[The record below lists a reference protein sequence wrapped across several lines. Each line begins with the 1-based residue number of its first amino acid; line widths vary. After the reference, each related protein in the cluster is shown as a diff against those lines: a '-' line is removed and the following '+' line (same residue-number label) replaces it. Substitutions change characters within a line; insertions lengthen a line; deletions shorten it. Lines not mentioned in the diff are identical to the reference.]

1 VSEPTPTNR
10 RAVNRNRLRV
20 RLQSLNV
27 ARERRVLGPAEMI
40 ALGGSVL
47 IFLLVVVS
55 YLYFLVPAKS
65 RLDAAQSER
74 SRLQNQLRI
83 SRDIANQEQS
93 TEAAVQRITQSLG
106 EFESNQLLAA
116 DRGRMGIYDSLNFL
130 IQKHGLRNTSGPTYV
145 SLEPSDSKVG
155 AAGGRSA
162 NTKWQSIY
170 PGIAISVTV
179 EGAYQNLRRFIRD
192 LETTRQFVIINSV
205 ELERSNETNYSPA
218 TQGEPASGARGALIS
233 LRLEMTTYFKR
244 ASAQDADDAAAR

>member
-1 VSEPTPTNR
+1 MSEPTPANR
-10 RAVNRNRLRV
+10 RAASQNRLRV
-20 RLQSLNV
+20 RLQNLNV

-40 ALGGSVL
+40 GLGGSVL
-47 IFLLVVVS
+47 ILLLVVVS

-74 SRLQNQLRI
+74 SRLQNQLRD
-83 SRDIANQEQS
+83 SRLIADREQT

-116 DRGRMGIYDSLNFL
+116 DPGRMGIYDSLNVL

-155 AAGGRSA
+155 ATGSRSA

-192 LETTRQFVIINSV
+192 LETTRQFIIINSV

-218 TQGEPASGARGALIS
+218 TQDEPTSGARGALIS

-244 ASAQDADDAAAR
+244 ASAQDAGDAATR

>member
-1 VSEPTPTNR
+1 MSEPTPANR
-10 RAVNRNRLRV
+10 RTASQNRLRV
-20 RLQSLNV
+20 SLQNLKF

-47 IFLLVVVS
+47 ILMLVVVS

-74 SRLQNQLRI
+74 SRLQNQVRD
-83 SRDIANQEQS
+83 SRLLADREQT

-155 AAGGRSA
+155 ATGSRSA

-192 LETTRQFVIINSV
+192 LETTRQFIIINSV
-205 ELERSNETNYSPA
+205 ELERSNETNYSPT
-218 TQGEPASGARGALIS
+218 TQGEPTSGARGALIS

-244 ASAQDADDAAAR
+244 ASAQDADGTAAR